1 MGYTYTYQAHTENHF
16 GEKVISA
23 GIDVKEDIK
32 GALQRLPDSSS
43 LSAKSLV
50 YLTSWLTFHFLG
62 KDHEADMSS
71 ERTL

>member
-50 YLTSWLTFHFLG
+50 YLTS
-62 KDHEADMSS
+62 
-71 ERTL
+71 